1 MFKRPNR
8 RDSRAI
14 DRQVRE
20 SYPANNFALVALVL
34 AGLIVLIG
42 IGFATG
48 FIR

>member
-1 MFKRPNR
+1 MSKRP
-8 RDSRAI
+8 DDRAV

-20 SYPANNFALVALVL
+20 SYRGNNFALTALVL

-42 IGFATG
+42 LGFATG